1 MYGSEVAQDNHN
13 VYNFPHLQKV
23 GTQMELQIQDLVAS
37 IKRDGIEE
45 AEKKAAEIISEADRK
60 AEEIIASAKKEAGK
74 LVDEAKKDIDVRDQ
88 SARASLQQAARDVQL
103 SLKKALQEQLDRL
116 LEKQIA
122 QAFDS
127 KALVDLIAKVVSSG
141 IADPAK
147 SVIELDEKACKA
159 LAMDLKAKLANEIKA
174 GLEIRPVAGV
184 DAGFRIADKDG
195 SGFYDFGAEETAS
208 MMAPFLSPA
217 IQEIVF
223 TSAKR

>member
-1 MYGSEVAQDNHN
+1 
-13 VYNFPHLQKV
+13 
-23 GTQMELQIQDLVAS
+23 MELQIQDLVAS

-45 AEKKAAEIISEADRK
+45 AEKKAAEIISAANDK
-60 AEEIIASAKKEAGK
+60 AGDIVASAKKEAEK
-74 LVDEAKKDIDVRDQ
+74 LIDEAKKDIDVRDQ

-127 KALVDLIAKVVSSG
+127 KALVDLIAKVVTSG

-147 SVIELDEKACKA
+147 TVVELNEKTCKA
-159 LAMDLKAKLANEIKA
+159 LSADLKAKLADQIKA

-195 SGFYDFGAEETAS
+195 SGFYDFGAEETAA

-223 TSAKR
+223 ASAKQ